1 MGASVSN
8 SRLPDSRSFNL
19 IKDSMLQSDELPL
32 AEVLDENQWE
42 AIFGKHQIDF
52 GNDEQ
57 AVYTPA
63 ITLWALLSQAFFKQE
78 MRSCKAA
85 VGRVASLWATLGR
98 TVCNTNTG
106 AYCRAR
112 AKISWQAI
120 RDICCQIAETTEAMF
135 DAQSVDPD
143 LVQNEVVAEAQS
155 VPASGHIL
163 LVDGFTVTAADTPE
177 NQEEFPQN
185 PTQKEGLGFPI
196 IRGVSLISMVTGL
209 LVDLM
214 IGRYAKRMIELT
226 VYVKFIA

>member
-112 AKISWQAI
+112 AKISWQA
-120 RDICCQIAETTEAMF
+120 RLPGDFGSGTAVGSCVGVANCSAKRCPKACHAPNGSFAAPHLLFEKRLREQCPKS
-135 DAQSVDPD
+135 DRWRVDS
-143 LVQNEVVAEAQS
+143 LLVVAE
-155 VPASGHIL
+155 VD
-163 LVDGFTVTAADTPE
+163 LVFSKNGFPLVFVENFSQREFIRLQHAVFDQVKTAAVRKP
-177 NQEEFPQN
+177 
-185 PTQKEGLGFPI
+185 
-196 IRGVSLISMVTGL
+196 
-209 LVDLM
+209 
-214 IGRYAKRMIELT
+214 
-226 VYVKFIA
+226 